1 MPLISKAHY
10 DEPDVSHDGGLRDLF
25 DSRSDRDDCFDICW
39 RANFGSELLD
49 LLLGSLN
56 LDPVVRV
63 QLRLKAFKPPE
74 RSDHMNEQ
82 QRNAKRLSES
92 RGDAHVRQAPVFE
105 VDRCQDAAYVD
116 P

>member
-1 MPLISKAHY
+1 MFLTSKAHD
-10 DEPDVSHDGGLRDLF
+10 DEPDAARDRDLGDVLGRGSDDHGGF
-25 DSRSDRDDCFDICW
+25 DACW
-39 RANFGSELLD
+39 CAHFGDELLD

-63 QLRLKAFKPPE
+63 QLWLKAFKPPE

-105 VDRCQDAAYVD
+105 VDRCQDAA
-116 P
+116 